1 MEYAVLNDGS
11 RMPVFG
17 LGTWDLRGEA
27 CTETIIQAINIGYR
41 LIDTAQMYRNEKEVG
56 KGIIASGISRDELF
70 ITSKVISPDRSYDAV
85 IKAVER
91 SLEALGLDTIDL
103 YLLHEP
109 YDTAQE
115 MYAALKQ
122 AQQEGKVR
130 SIGIS
135 NFHEERYSAF
145 VKDCGIIPAVN
156 QVESHVYFM
165 QKDLQK
171 LMSGY
176 GTVMQGWAPFTE
188 GRRKIFADPVLK
200 RIAEK
205 HHKTA
210 AQIALRSLL
219 DNGICTVAKSS
230 KADRLKENLDIFDF
244 RLTEEELREI
254 AALDEHRSLFGW
266 Y

>member
-1 MEYAVLNDGS
+1 MEYTTLNDGF

-17 LGTWDLRGEA
+17 LGTWDLRGRA
-27 CTETIIQAINIGYR
+27 CTETIIQAVNIGYR

-56 KGIIASGISRDELF
+56 EGIRASGISRDELF
-70 ITSKVISPDRSYDAV
+70 ITSKVISPDRTYDAV
-85 IKAVER
+85 IKAVDR
-91 SLEALGLDTIDL
+91 SLEALGLDYIDL

-115 MYAALKQ
+115 MYEALKQ
-122 AQQEGKVR
+122 AQQAGKLR

-135 NFHEERYSAF
+135 NFHEAKYSAF

-165 QKDLQK
+165 QKNLQE
-171 LMSGY
+171 LMSAY

-188 GRRKIFADPVLK
+188 GRRKIFEEPVLK
-200 RIAEK
+200 RIAK
-205 HHKTA
+205 QHQKTP
-210 AQIALRSLL
+210 AQIVLRSLL
-219 DNGICTVAKSS
+219 DNGICTIAKSS
-230 KADRLKENLDIFDF
+230 KSERLRENLDIFDF
-244 RLTEEELREI
+244 KLTEEELREI
-254 AALDEHRSLFGW
+254 AGLDEHSSLFGW

>member
-56 KGIIASGISRDELF
+56 KGIRASGISRDELF

-85 IKAVER
+85 IKAVDR
-91 SLEALGLDTIDL
+91 SLEALGLDSIDL

-122 AQQEGKVR
+122 ASLDRGRVVYNLRTQCYEVTCGDAVFNDIEKRKLLVDAFEL
-130 SIGIS
+130 S
-135 NFHEERYSAF
+135 NCRYEF
-145 VKDCGIIPAVN
+145 VN
-156 QVESHVYFM
+156 
-165 QKDLQK
+165 L
-171 LMSGY
+171 
-176 GTVMQGWAPFTE
+176 GTHYH
-188 GRRKIFADPVLK
+188 
-200 RIAEK
+200 IAE
-205 HHKTA
+205 
-210 AQIALRSLL
+210 
-219 DNGICTVAKSS
+219 
-230 KADRLKENLDIFDF
+230 
-244 RLTEEELREI
+244 LTGNP
-254 AALDEHRSLFGW
+254 ALDEFEYGV
-266 Y
+266 

>member
-1 MEYAVLNDGS
+1 MEYVTLNDGF

-17 LGTWDLRGEA
+17 LGTWDLRGPACIEA
-27 CTETIIQAINIGYR
+27 IVQAVNTGYR
-41 LIDTAQMYRNEKEVG
+41 LIDTAQLYRNEKEVG
-56 KGIIASGISRDELF
+56 QGIRKSGISRDELF
-70 ITSKVISPDRSYDAV
+70 ITSKVISPDKTYDAV
-85 IKAVER
+85 IKAVDR
-91 SLEALGLDTIDL
+91 SLEDLGLEYIDL

-115 MYAALKQ
+115 MYAALKK

-135 NFHEERYSAF
+135 NFHKEKYSGF
-145 VKDCGIIPAVN
+145 VKECGIVPAVN

-165 QKDLQK
+165 QKDLQEQ
-171 LMSGY
+171 MHAH

-188 GRRKIFADPVLK
+188 GRRRIFDEPLMK
-200 RIAEK
+200 RIGEK
-205 HHKTA
+205 YHKTS

-219 DNGICTVAKSS
+219 DNGICTIAKSS
-230 KADRLKENLDIFDF
+230 KPERLRENIDIFDF
-244 RLTEEELREI
+244 RLTEEELKEI
-254 AALDEHRSLFGW
+254 AELDEHRSLFGW

>member
-56 KGIIASGISRDELF
+56 KGIRASGISRDELF

-85 IKAVER
+85 IKAVDR
-91 SLEALGLDTIDL
+91 SLEALGLDCIDL

-176 GTVMQGWAPFTE
+176 RTVMQGWAPFTE